1 MALGSVYE
9 VIVEN
14 SPKIELSCAESF
26 FLGLVHA
33 DAEETTTSRIQSGR
47 VYDIDLRLS
56 YAVVKCYCSRV
67 GDVFSGK
74 FKFQVRAD
82 LEKKVLEGLPE
93 VAPSFKNRIFLSGW
107 D

>member
-1 MALGSVYE
+1 MALGNVYE
-9 VIVEN
+9 VVVKDA
-14 SPKIELSCAESF
+14 PKIELSCAESF
-26 FLGLVHA
+26 FLGLVQT
-33 DAEETTTSRIQSGR
+33 DAEDTASSRIHSGR

-56 YAVVKCYCSRV
+56 YAIVKCYCSRV

-82 LEKKVLEGLPE
+82 LEKKVLDALPD
-93 VAPSFKNRIFLSGW
+93 VAPSFKNNIFLSSW